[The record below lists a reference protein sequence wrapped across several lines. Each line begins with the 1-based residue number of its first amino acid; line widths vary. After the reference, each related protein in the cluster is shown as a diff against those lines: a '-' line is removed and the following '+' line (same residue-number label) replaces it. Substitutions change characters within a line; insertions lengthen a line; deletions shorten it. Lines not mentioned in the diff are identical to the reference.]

1 MMKLKSNLIN
11 VEIEDIKETINKA
24 LETKFEKGKDSNQFY
39 EKIYEKFMK
48 VKENYFNLTK
58 QETEKEIVKESEI
71 TSEEIKKIN
80 ESLRKLRK
88 KAETTI
94 DYKHLPYEQLKDTYL
109 PNLEERIFTPTRNIV
124 RFVNAIIETRN
135 SNLTKDIL
143 IKIIKKKTNRD
154 VYSQLEI
161 EVLINPDY
169 TTYDIIRF
177 FLKNYASPRELEENL
192 MEYHK
197 KIGNLKD
204 CFKNDDHRNL
214 DMKKSIIAI
223 QLIEQHIIGLNSVIR
238 AKELYEEFIGNSN
251 LAFQNNLLN
260 YNHVIRLAEQILP
273 NSLCYELINDVNGD
287 HEKQITWIIKKL
299 EEIKSRSEK
308 ARLIGFNK
316 RDSQEDMMR
325 TTLNFIEKK
334 LDKQNLNINTKKNQL

>member
-48 VKENYFNLTK
+48 IKENYFNLTK
-58 QETEKEIVKESEI
+58 QETGKEIVKESEI

-169 TTYDIIRF
+169 TTNDIIRF

-204 CFKNDDHRNL
+204 CFKYDDHRNL

-223 QLIEQHIIGLNSVIR
+223 QLINQHIIGLNSVKAWDLRI
-238 AKELYEEFIGNSN
+238 
-251 LAFQNNLLN
+251 
-260 YNHVIRLAEQILP
+260 
-273 NSLCYELINDVNGD
+273 SL
-287 HEKQITWIIKKL
+287 
-299 EEIKSRSEK
+299 
-308 ARLIGFNK
+308 
-316 RDSQEDMMR
+316 
-325 TTLNFIEKK
+325 
-334 LDKQNLNINTKKNQL
+334 